1 MVTFDC
7 LEALACWLDQLQA
20 QRETLA
26 VFRLKT
32 RMSDQQLHQAMDT
45 MLPMAGRQS
54 RRIRRDRGGVQVRI
68 TLGYREGVRIAD
80 AWKQGKADMLN
91 EREYHTLI
99 KAQELAE
106 AALQSGNVLETL
118 QKRLLAALT
127 YTSPSH
133 GRPGYSAVVHASAAM
148 LEGRA
153 NCQGISDAMYLLGTL
168 AGLQMG
174 YQAGKNARGAHLWNK
189 VQVDGVWRHLDV
201 TAALNNDART
211 AEILLTDAQAREK
224 GLIWPAW

>member
-7 LEALACWLDQLQA
+7 LEDLARWLDQLQA

-32 RMSDQQLHQAMDT
+32 RMSDQQLHQAIDH

-54 RRIRRDRGGVQVRI
+54 RRFRRDRGGVQVSI

-80 AWKQGKADMLN
+80 AWKQGKEDMLN

-99 KAQELAE
+99 KAQDMAE
-106 AALQSGNVLETL
+106 AALQSGNVLEAL
-118 QKRLLAALT
+118 QKGLLSSMA
-127 YTSPSH
+127 YTSPPH
-133 GRPGYSAVVHASAAM
+133 GRPGYSAVVHASSAM
-148 LEGRA
+148 LEGQA

-168 AGLQMG
+168 AGLRMG
-174 YQAGKNARGAHLWNK
+174 YQAGRNAHGSHLWNK
-189 VQVDGVWRHLDV
+189 VQEAGAWYHLDA
-201 TAALNNDART
+201 TAAMNNDI
-211 AEILLTDAQAREK
+211 EGGENLLTDAQAREK
-224 GLIWPAW
+224 GLTWPAW